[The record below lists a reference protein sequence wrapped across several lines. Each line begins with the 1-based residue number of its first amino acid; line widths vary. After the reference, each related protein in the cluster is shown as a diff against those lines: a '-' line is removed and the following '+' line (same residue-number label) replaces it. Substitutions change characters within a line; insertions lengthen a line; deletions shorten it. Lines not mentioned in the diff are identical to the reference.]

1 MSFLDTLY
9 IVCCNFYRKREK
21 GMFKISGLIL
31 LTATFE
37 FNVVLATLILL
48 KYYGQVLSVATIY
61 NFRYYILAL
70 SFVLFVTI
78 LYFRYFKITSY
89 EEVNDRLLSLPED
102 RKRIYYYLS
111 GLYIIAS
118 FLIPIVLAI
127 SIGRSHK

>member
-1 MSFLDTLY
+1 
-9 IVCCNFYRKREK
+9 
-21 GMFKISGLIL
+21 MFKISGLIL